1 MPPSPAQPDSA
12 GKEIG
17 CLLQTQ
23 VTLRNTCARWGA
35 FVCCFEHGF
44 CLALWTSP
52 AEKTGSAVFS
62 ASPPKNRRGVVGFLS
77 GDLAF
82 FKQEFY
88 PLLVAYYPEQVVS
101 QKYNRGIRVQYALSI
116 SFYTYYESVGAFS
129 YSGVFY

>member
-1 MPPSPAQPDSA
+1 MCKNFEGMFKNAPKKIFQF
-12 GKEIG
+12 
-17 CLLQTQ
+17 
-23 VTLRNTCARWGA
+23 
-35 FVCCFEHGF
+35 FVCVV
-44 CLALWTSP
+44 LKMVSAWLLWTSP